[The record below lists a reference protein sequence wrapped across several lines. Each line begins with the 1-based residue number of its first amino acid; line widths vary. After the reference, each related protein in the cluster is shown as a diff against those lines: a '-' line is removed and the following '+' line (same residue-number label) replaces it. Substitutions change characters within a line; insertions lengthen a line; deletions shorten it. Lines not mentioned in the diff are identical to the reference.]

1 MRLIRFG
8 PKGMERPGIEIED
21 RIVDLRR
28 YFPDIPDIGDAFFR
42 NGWLDKVAGLEAT
55 GEPMTERRGCP
66 LDRPSK
72 IICLGKNYAEHAKE
86 GGFDQPDKPLLFC
99 KGSNAL
105 NGPYDPI
112 LLPRSCGKIDW
123 EVELAVVIG
132 REAKRVRKADAR
144 DVMAGV
150 TIMNDVSGREAQ
162 FADSQWFR
170 GKSYDTFAP
179 LGPAIVTME
188 EIGDIQNLRLTA
200 VGGRHRHA
208 GRQQPGHDLRR
219 RHPDR
224 IHQRGHDPLP
234 GRRDFNRY
242 TERGGVL
249 STPARR
255 AEGRHRRGVPD
266 RKDRR
271 HRQPRRRP
279 VAGLRAHSL
288 RLLRFH

>member
-8 PKGMERPGIEIED
+8 RKGMERPGIEIED

-28 YFPDIPDIGDAFFR
+28 YFPDIPDIGEAFFR
-42 NGWLDKVAGLEAT
+42 NGWLDKVAGLDAT

-66 LDRPSK
+66 LDRSSK
-72 IICLGKNYAEHAKE
+72 IICLGKNYAAHAKE

-105 NGPYDPI
+105 NGPCDPI

-132 REAKRVRKADAR
+132 REAKRIRKADAR
-144 DVMAGV
+144 DVVAGV

-179 LGPAIVTME
+179 MGPAIVTME

-200 VGGRHRHA
+200 VVDGTLMQDGNSRDMIFDVATLIEFISEDMTLYPGDVISTGTPSGVGYFRNPPVELTA
-208 GRQQPGHDLRR
+208 GTVVECRIEKIGAIVNRVV
-219 RHPDR
+219 DR
-224 IHQRGHDPLP
+224 LP
-234 GRRDFNRY
+234 
-242 TERGGVL
+242 E
-249 STPARR
+249 
-255 AEGRHRRGVPD
+255 
-266 RKDRR
+266 
-271 HRQPRRRP
+271 
-279 VAGLRAHSL
+279 
-288 RLLRFH
+288 

>member
-8 PKGMERPGIEIED
+8 PKGLERPGIEIED

-42 NGWLDKVAGLEAT
+42 NGWLDKLAGLDAA

-86 GGFDQPDKPLLFC
+86 GGFSQPEKPLLFC

-132 REAKRVRKADAR
+132 REAKRIRKADAR
-144 DVMAGV
+144 EVMAGV

-170 GKSYDTFAP
+170 GKSLDTFAP

-188 EIGDIQNLRLTA
+188 EIGDIQNLRLRALVDGNLMQDGNSRDMIFDVAALIEFISEDMTLYPGDVISTGTPSGVGYFRDPPVELTA
-200 VGGRHRHA
+200 GTVVECRIEKIGAIVNRVV
-208 GRQQPGHDLRR
+208 
-219 RHPDR
+219 DR
-224 IHQRGHDPLP
+224 LP
-234 GRRDFNRY
+234 
-242 TERGGVL
+242 E
-249 STPARR
+249 
-255 AEGRHRRGVPD
+255 
-266 RKDRR
+266 
-271 HRQPRRRP
+271 
-279 VAGLRAHSL
+279 
-288 RLLRFH
+288 

>member
-1 MRLIRFG
+1 MTMRLIRFG

-28 YFPDIPDIGDAFFR
+28 YFPDIPDIGEAFFR
-42 NGWLDKVAGLEAT
+42 NGWLDKVAGLDAP

-132 REAKRVRKADAR
+132 REAKRIRKADAR
-144 DVMAGV
+144 DVVAGV

-179 LGPAIVTME
+179 MGPAIVTME

-200 VGGRHRHA
+200 VVDGTLMQDGNSRDMIFDVATLIEFISEDMTLYPGDVISTGTPSGVGYFRDPPFELTA
-208 GRQQPGHDLRR
+208 GTVVECRIEKIGAIVNRVV
-219 RHPDR
+219 DR
-224 IHQRGHDPLP
+224 LP
-234 GRRDFNRY
+234 
-242 TERGGVL
+242 E
-249 STPARR
+249 
-255 AEGRHRRGVPD
+255 
-266 RKDRR
+266 
-271 HRQPRRRP
+271 
-279 VAGLRAHSL
+279 
-288 RLLRFH
+288 

>member
-1 MRLIRFG
+1 MSMRLIRFG

-28 YFPDIPDIGDAFFR
+28 YFPDIPDIGEAFFR
-42 NGWLDKVAGLEAT
+42 NGWLDKVAGLEAI

-132 REAKRVRKADAR
+132 REAKRIRKADAR

-200 VGGRHRHA
+200 VVDGTVMQDGNSRDMIFDVA
-208 GRQQPGHDLRR
+208 TLIEFISEDMTLYPGDVISTGTPSGVGYF
-219 RHPDR
+219 RHPPVELTAGTVVECRIEKIGAIVNRVVDR
-224 IHQRGHDPLP
+224 LP
-234 GRRDFNRY
+234 
-242 TERGGVL
+242 E
-249 STPARR
+249 
-255 AEGRHRRGVPD
+255 
-266 RKDRR
+266 
-271 HRQPRRRP
+271 
-279 VAGLRAHSL
+279 
-288 RLLRFH
+288 

>member
-1 MRLIRFG
+1 MTMRLIRFG
-8 PKGMERPGIEIED
+8 RKGMERPGIEIED

-28 YFPDIPDIGDAFFR
+28 YFPDIPDIGEAFFR
-42 NGWLDKVAGLEAT
+42 NGWLDKVAGLDAT

-66 LDRPSK
+66 LERSSK
-72 IICLGKNYAEHAKE
+72 VICLGKNYAEHAKE

-105 NGPYDPI
+105 NGPCDPI

-132 REAKRVRKADAR
+132 KEAKRIRKADAR
-144 DVMAGV
+144 DVVAGV

-179 LGPAIVTME
+179 MGPAIVTME

-200 VGGRHRHA
+200 VVDGTLMQDGNSRDMIFDVATLIEFISEDMTLYPGDVISTGTPSGVGYFRNPPVELTA
-208 GRQQPGHDLRR
+208 GTVVECRIEKIGAIVNRVV
-219 RHPDR
+219 DR
-224 IHQRGHDPLP
+224 LP
-234 GRRDFNRY
+234 
-242 TERGGVL
+242 E
-249 STPARR
+249 
-255 AEGRHRRGVPD
+255 
-266 RKDRR
+266 
-271 HRQPRRRP
+271 
-279 VAGLRAHSL
+279 
-288 RLLRFH
+288 

>member
-8 PKGMERPGIEIED
+8 RKGMERPGIEIED

-28 YFPDIPDIGDAFFR
+28 YFPDIPDIGEAFFR
-42 NGWLDKVAGLEAT
+42 NGWLDKVAGLDAT

-66 LDRPSK
+66 LERSSK
-72 IICLGKNYAEHAKE
+72 IICLGKNYAAHAKE

-105 NGPYDPI
+105 NGPCDPI

-132 REAKRVRKADAR
+132 REAKRIRKADAR
-144 DVMAGV
+144 DVVAGV

-179 LGPAIVTME
+179 MGPAIVTME

-200 VGGRHRHA
+200 VVDGTLMQDGNSRDMIFDVATLIEFISEDMTLYPGDVISTGTPSGVGYFRNPPVELTA
-208 GRQQPGHDLRR
+208 GTVVECRIEKIGAIVNRVV
-219 RHPDR
+219 DR
-224 IHQRGHDPLP
+224 LP
-234 GRRDFNRY
+234 
-242 TERGGVL
+242 E
-249 STPARR
+249 
-255 AEGRHRRGVPD
+255 
-266 RKDRR
+266 
-271 HRQPRRRP
+271 
-279 VAGLRAHSL
+279 
-288 RLLRFH
+288 

>member
-1 MRLIRFG
+1 MTMRLIRFG

-28 YFPDIPDIGDAFFR
+28 YFPDIPDIGEAFFR
-42 NGWLDKVAGLEAT
+42 NGWLDKVAGLDAT

-86 GGFDQPDKPLLFC
+86 GGFDQPDKPLLFG

-132 REAKRVRKADAR
+132 REAKRIRKTDAR

-170 GKSYDTFAP
+170 GKSFDTFAP
-179 LGPAIVTME
+179 MGPAIVTME
-188 EIGDIQNLRLTA
+188 EIGDIQDLQLTA
-200 VGGRHRHA
+200 VVDGTLMQDGNSRDMIFDVATLIEFISEDMTLYPGDVISTGTPSGVGYFRNPPVELTA
-208 GRQQPGHDLRR
+208 GTVVECRIEKIGAIVNRVVDRL
-219 RHPDR
+219 PD
-224 IHQRGHDPLP
+224 
-234 GRRDFNRY
+234 
-242 TERGGVL
+242 
-249 STPARR
+249 
-255 AEGRHRRGVPD
+255 
-266 RKDRR
+266 
-271 HRQPRRRP
+271 
-279 VAGLRAHSL
+279 
-288 RLLRFH
+288 

>member
-28 YFPDIPDIGDAFFR
+28 YFPDIPDIGEAFFR
-42 NGWLDKVAGLEAT
+42 NGWLDKVAGLEAI

-132 REAKRVRKADAR
+132 REAKRIRKADAR

-200 VGGRHRHA
+200 VVDGTVMQDGNSRDMIFDVA
-208 GRQQPGHDLRR
+208 TLIEFISEDMTLYPGDVISTGTPSGVGYF
-219 RHPDR
+219 RHPPVELTAGTVVECRIEKIGAIVNRVVDR
-224 IHQRGHDPLP
+224 LP
-234 GRRDFNRY
+234 
-242 TERGGVL
+242 E
-249 STPARR
+249 
-255 AEGRHRRGVPD
+255 
-266 RKDRR
+266 
-271 HRQPRRRP
+271 
-279 VAGLRAHSL
+279 
-288 RLLRFH
+288 

>member
-1 MRLIRFG
+1 MTMRLIRFG

-42 NGWLDKVAGLEAT
+42 NGWLDKVAGLDAT

-105 NGPYDPI
+105 NGPNDPI

-132 REAKRVRKADAR
+132 RETKRIRKADAR

-150 TIMNDVSGREAQ
+150 TILNDVSGREAQ

-179 LGPAIVTME
+179 MGPAIVTME

-200 VGGRHRHA
+200 VVDGTLMQDGNSRDMIFDVATLIEFISEDMTLYPGDVISTGTPSGVGYFRNPPVELTA
-208 GRQQPGHDLRR
+208 GTVVECRIEKIGAIVNRVV
-219 RHPDR
+219 DR
-224 IHQRGHDPLP
+224 LP
-234 GRRDFNRY
+234 
-242 TERGGVL
+242 E
-249 STPARR
+249 
-255 AEGRHRRGVPD
+255 
-266 RKDRR
+266 
-271 HRQPRRRP
+271 
-279 VAGLRAHSL
+279 
-288 RLLRFH
+288 

>member
-8 PKGMERPGIEIED
+8 RKGMERPGIEIED

-28 YFPDIPDIGDAFFR
+28 YFPDIPDIGEAFFR
-42 NGWLDKVAGLEAT
+42 NGWLDKVAGLDAT

-66 LDRPSK
+66 LERSSK
-72 IICLGKNYAEHAKE
+72 VICLGKNYAEHAKE

-105 NGPYDPI
+105 NGPCDPI

-132 REAKRVRKADAR
+132 KEAKRIRKADAR
-144 DVMAGV
+144 DVVAGV

-179 LGPAIVTME
+179 MGPAIVTME

-200 VGGRHRHA
+200 VVDGTLMQDGNSRDMIFDVATLIEFISEDMTLYPGDVISTGTPSGVGYFRNPPVELTA
-208 GRQQPGHDLRR
+208 GTVVECRIEKIGAIVNRVV
-219 RHPDR
+219 DR
-224 IHQRGHDPLP
+224 LP
-234 GRRDFNRY
+234 
-242 TERGGVL
+242 E
-249 STPARR
+249 
-255 AEGRHRRGVPD
+255 
-266 RKDRR
+266 
-271 HRQPRRRP
+271 
-279 VAGLRAHSL
+279 
-288 RLLRFH
+288 

>member
-1 MRLIRFG
+1 
-8 PKGMERPGIEIED
+8 MERPGIETED

-28 YFPDIPDIGDAFFR
+28 YFPDIPDIGAAFFR
-42 NGWLDKVAGLEAT
+42 SGWLDKVAGLEAT

-132 REAKRVRKADAR
+132 REAKRIRKADAR

-188 EIGDIQNLRLTA
+188 EIGDIQNLQLTA
-200 VGGRHRHA
+200 VVDGTLMQDGNTRDMIFDVA
-208 GRQQPGHDLRR
+208 TLIEFISEDMTLYPGDVISTGTPSGVGYF
-219 RHPDR
+219 RHPPVELTAGSVVECRIEKIGAIVNRVVDR
-224 IHQRGHDPLP
+224 LP
-234 GRRDFNRY
+234 
-242 TERGGVL
+242 E
-249 STPARR
+249 
-255 AEGRHRRGVPD
+255 
-266 RKDRR
+266 
-271 HRQPRRRP
+271 
-279 VAGLRAHSL
+279 
-288 RLLRFH
+288 

>member
-8 PKGMERPGIEIED
+8 PKGLERPGIEVGD

-28 YFPDIPDIGDAFFR
+28 HFPDIPDIGETFFR
-42 NGWLDKVAGLEAT
+42 NGWLDKVAGLDAT
-55 GEPMTERRGCP
+55 GEPMAERRGCP

-86 GGFDQPDKPLLFC
+86 GGFDQSDKPLLFC

-132 REAKRVRKADAR
+132 REAKRIRKADAR
-144 DVMAGV
+144 DVIAGV
-150 TIMNDVSGREAQ
+150 AIMNDVSGREAQ

-170 GKSYDTFAP
+170 GKSLDSFAP

-188 EIGDIQNLRLTA
+188 EIGDIQNLQLTA
-200 VGGRHRHA
+200 LVDGTVMQDGNSRDMIFDVATLIEFISEDMTLYPGDVISTGTPSGVGYFRNPPVELKA
-208 GRQQPGHDLRR
+208 GAVVECRIEKIGAIVNRVV
-219 RHPDR
+219 DR
-224 IHQRGHDPLP
+224 LP
-234 GRRDFNRY
+234 GVRS
-242 TERGGVL
+242 EVHL
-249 STPARR
+249 
-255 AEGRHRRGVPD
+255 
-266 RKDRR
+266 
-271 HRQPRRRP
+271 
-279 VAGLRAHSL
+279 
-288 RLLRFH
+288 

>member
-1 MRLIRFG
+1 MTMRLIRFG
-8 PKGMERPGIEIED
+8 RKGMERPGIEIED

-28 YFPDIPDIGDAFFR
+28 YFPDIPDIGEAFFR
-42 NGWLDKVAGLEAT
+42 NGWLDKVAGLDAT

-66 LDRPSK
+66 LDRSSK

-105 NGPYDPI
+105 TGPCDPI

-132 REAKRVRKADAR
+132 KEAKRIRKADAR

-179 LGPAIVTME
+179 MGPAIVTME

-200 VGGRHRHA
+200 VVDGTLMQDGNSRDMIFDVATLIEFISEDMTLYPGDVISTGTPSGVGYFRNPPVELTA
-208 GRQQPGHDLRR
+208 GTVVECRIEKIGAIVNRVV
-219 RHPDR
+219 DR
-224 IHQRGHDPLP
+224 LP
-234 GRRDFNRY
+234 
-242 TERGGVL
+242 E
-249 STPARR
+249 
-255 AEGRHRRGVPD
+255 
-266 RKDRR
+266 
-271 HRQPRRRP
+271 
-279 VAGLRAHSL
+279 
-288 RLLRFH
+288 

>member
-1 MRLIRFG
+1 MTMRLIRFG
-8 PKGMERPGIEIED
+8 PKGMERPGIEIGD

-28 YFPDIPDIGDAFFR
+28 YFPDIPDIGEAFFR
-42 NGWLDKVAGLEAT
+42 NGWLDKLAGLDAP
-55 GEPMTERRGCP
+55 GEPMTVRRGCP

-86 GGFDQPDKPLLFC
+86 GGFDLPDKPLLFC

-112 LLPRSCGKIDW
+112 LLPHSCGKIDW

-132 REAKRVRKADAR
+132 RQARRIRKTDAR

-170 GKSYDTFAP
+170 GKSFDTFAP

-188 EIGDIQNLRLTA
+188 EIGDIQELQLTA
-200 VGGRHRHA
+200 VVDGTVMQDGNSRDMIFDVATLIEFISEDMTLCPGDVISTGTPSGVGYFRNPPVVLTA
-208 GRQQPGHDLRR
+208 GTVVECRIEKIGAIVNRVVDRL
-219 RHPDR
+219 PD
-224 IHQRGHDPLP
+224 
-234 GRRDFNRY
+234 
-242 TERGGVL
+242 
-249 STPARR
+249 
-255 AEGRHRRGVPD
+255 
-266 RKDRR
+266 
-271 HRQPRRRP
+271 
-279 VAGLRAHSL
+279 
-288 RLLRFH
+288 